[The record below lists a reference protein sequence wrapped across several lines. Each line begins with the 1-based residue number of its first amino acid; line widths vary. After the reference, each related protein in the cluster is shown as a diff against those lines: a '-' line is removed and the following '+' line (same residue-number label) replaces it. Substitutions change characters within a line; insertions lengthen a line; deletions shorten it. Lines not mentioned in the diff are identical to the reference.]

1 VTDARPAFGPARA
14 CIALALAL
22 GVLAGCSRNPV
33 TGRPEMVL
41 ISTEEEVKVGREE
54 AKKVEALMGFA
65 DLQAARGYVRKIG
78 QRLAAYSPRGDVAYT
93 FDVVDMPEPNA
104 FALPG
109 GPIYVSRGLLALAN
123 SEDELAGVIG
133 HEIGHVAA
141 RHAVQRVSATAPFA
155 VLVGLP
161 AAIVGSVSKTLGAV
175 VAAPGALAGGLVL
188 ASHSRGQER
197 QSDRIGMDLAA
208 QAGYDPAALARFLA
222 TLQRD
227 EELTR
232 GERRRTHFF
241 DSHPATAERVVDAQ
255 AYAAGLPRTSA
266 APVAQGRAGMLR
278 RVDGLLLG
286 ENPAAGVFLD
296 NRFVHPA
303 LDFSMDF
310 PRGWETSNQP
320 SFVVALQPDSDQNVF
335 AVLQQAAAGKDPR
348 EGPKAD
354 GIDEKLLPR
363 LEVKHVNGLPTTRL
377 QTRNRGMSYLLAWI
391 AHRGTVYRI
400 ACVTP
405 DDQWPQLGPACEAV
419 VGSFAPLS
427 SADRGRIRESR
438 LKVVTAGGGER
449 LSDVLA
455 RSGNVWRPE
464 KAAIANAVD
473 GPGARLSA
481 GTPVKVSVSRAY
493 RGR

>member
-1 VTDARPAFGPARA
+1 MSYRRPVPGAWRA
-14 CIALALAL
+14 WIAPVL
-22 GVLAGCSRNPV
+22 GFIVLAGCSRNPV

-41 ISTEEEVKVGREE
+41 VSTEAEVQAGREE
-54 AKKVEALMGFA
+54 AEKVEALMGFA
-65 DLQAARGYVRKIG
+65 DLASARSYVQRIG
-78 QRLAAYSPRGDVAYT
+78 KSLAVYSPRSDIDYT

-109 GPIYVSRGLLALAN
+109 GPVYVSRGLLALAN

-133 HEIGHVAA
+133 HEIGHIAA
-141 RHAVQRVSATAPFA
+141 RHVVQRVSVTAPFA
-155 VLVGLP
+155 ILVGIP

-188 ASHSRGQER
+188 ASHGRGQEK

-222 TLQRD
+222 TLQRE

-241 DSHPATAERVVDAQ
+241 DSHPATAERVVDAT
-255 AYAAGLPRTSA
+255 AYAAGLRRASA

-303 LDFSMDF
+303 LGFSIDF
-310 PRGWETSNQP
+310 PHGWQTSNQP
-320 SFVVALQPDSDQNVF
+320 RFVVALKSDSDQKVF
-335 AVLQQAAAGKDPR
+335 AVLQQAAEGEDPR

-363 LEVKHVNGLPTTRL
+363 LEVKHVNGLRTTRL
-377 QTRNRGMSYLLAWI
+377 QTRSHGMSYLLAWI

-400 ACVTP
+400 ACVVP
-405 DDQWPQLGPACEAV
+405 DEQWPQLGPACEAV
-419 VGSFAPLS
+419 VGSFVPLS

-438 LKVVTAGGGER
+438 LRVVTATGGER

-455 RSGNVWRPE
+455 RSGNVWQPE
-464 KAAIANAVD
+464 QAAIANAVESA
-473 GPGARLSA
+473 GTRLSA

>member
-1 VTDARPAFGPARA
+1 VSSRRSVVVAGRILLAS
-14 CIALALAL
+14 ALAFS
-22 GVLAGCSRNPV
+22 VLAGCSRNPV

-54 AKKVEALMGFA
+54 AKKVEVQMGFA
-65 DLQAARGYVRKIG
+65 DLQSARSYVQRIG
-78 QRLAAYSPRGDVAYT
+78 KNLAVYSPRMDVNYT

-109 GPIYVSRGLLALAN
+109 GPVYVSRGLLALAN

-133 HEIGHVAA
+133 HEIGHIAA
-141 RHAVQRVSATAPFA
+141 RHVVQRVSATAPFA
-155 VLVGLP
+155 ILVGIP

-188 ASHSRGQER
+188 ASHSRGQEK
-197 QSDRIGMDLAA
+197 QADRIGMDLATH
-208 QAGYDPAALARFLA
+208 AGYDPAALGRFLA
-222 TLQRD
+222 TLQRE
-227 EELTR
+227 EELAR

-255 AYAAGLPRTSA
+255 AYAVGLQRASA

-278 RVDGLLLG
+278 RVEGLMLG
-286 ENPAAGVFLD
+286 ENPSAGVFLD

-303 LDFSMDF
+303 MGFSVDF
-310 PRGWETSNQP
+310 PHGWKTSNQP
-320 SFVVALQPDSDQNVF
+320 SFVVGLKPDSDQKVF
-335 AVLQQAAAGKDPR
+335 AVLQQAAEGKDPR

-354 GIDEKLLPR
+354 GIDEKLLPQ
-363 LEVKHVNGLPTTRL
+363 LQVKHVNGLPTTRFE
-377 QTRNRGMSYLLAWI
+377 TRNKGMTYLLAWI
-391 AHRGTVYRI
+391 AHSGTVYRI
-400 ACVTP
+400 ACVAP

-438 LKVVTAGGGER
+438 LRVVTATGGER

-455 RSGNVWRPE
+455 RSGNVWQPE
-464 KAAIANAVD
+464 KAALANALE
-473 GPGARLSA
+473 GPAARLSA
-481 GTPVKVSVSRAY
+481 GTQVKVSVSRPY